1 MTDYDAQYDAYV
13 AAIDTLVKA
22 YNGLQYSFTKI
33 PDGTVFGNGKT
44 NAIERMSILDQGG
57 QYVEGSFTNQGYI
70 FRTKHTPLQVKF
82 GDFNVT
88 FGVLTKQ
95 SDAFQLL
102 KNNALDSITINATQ
116 PKIAEN
122 GSRTHRRRTIPNA
135 FSPNRKQ
142 IMQVASAILINLT
155 TEKITHTLFQ
165 TSDIQVKITIMIR
178 RTLLLLMTAL
188 K

>member
-70 FRTKHTPLQVKF
+70 FRTKHTPLQV
-82 GDFNVT
+82 
-88 FGVLTKQ
+88 
-95 SDAFQLL
+95 
-102 KNNALDSITINATQ
+102 
-116 PKIAEN
+116 
-122 GSRTHRRRTIPNA
+122 
-135 FSPNRKQ
+135 
-142 IMQVASAILINLT
+142 
-155 TEKITHTLFQ
+155 
-165 TSDIQVKITIMIR
+165 
-178 RTLLLLMTAL
+178 
-188 K
+188 